1 MMQINGPCPTTCLRE
16 FKVYTECWNS
26 SVMLSE
32 ADPNRFPPLSRNRS
46 DFLDKYIVL
55 ALLHNHYNVKIDIDE
70 LSSSEENG

>member
-1 MMQINGPCPTTCLRE
+1 MGHVQLLACENLKFIL
-16 FKVYTECWNS
+16 S
-26 SVMLSE
+26 ASVMLSK
-32 ADPNRFPPLSRNRS
+32 ADPNRFPPLYRNRS

>member
-1 MMQINGPCPTTCLRE
+1 
-16 FKVYTECWNS
+16 
-26 SVMLSE
+26 MLSE
-32 ADPNRFPPLSRNRS
+32 ADPNRFPPLYRNRS